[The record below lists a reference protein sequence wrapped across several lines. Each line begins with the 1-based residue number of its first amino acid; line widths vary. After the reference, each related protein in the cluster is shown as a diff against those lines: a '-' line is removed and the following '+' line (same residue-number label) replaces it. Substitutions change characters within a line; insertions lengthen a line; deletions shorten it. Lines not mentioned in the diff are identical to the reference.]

1 VVVQSCRTFV
11 PAVRYVPFLDFK
23 AEQAQ
28 GLWGIEGQEQPLWS
42 RHSGD
47 SAAPPGARVIHR
59 VGIYPEASSR
69 KANY

>member
-11 PAVRYVPFLDFK
+11 SAVRYVPFLDFK

-42 RHSGD
+42 WHFGD
-47 SAAPPGARVIHR
+47 SAAPPGP
-59 VGIYPEASSR
+59 G
-69 KANY
+69 